1 MLDTITSPWPAFVLA
16 SNYPLSEIEQRNLYQ
31 SIDTCIHEF
40 NKDFKSRGLS
50 LIMNS
55 SIFHYPNQEDVLHW
69 FEKVEFVTS
78 SRTISRNVLQFC
90 VDTLVEAKL
99 IDATALKQWE
109 SKGTKIVD
117 AICYPSIE
125 FI

>member
-16 SNYPLSEIEQRNLYQ
+16 SNYPLSDMEQKKFYQ
-31 SIDTCIHEF
+31 SIDTCIYEF
-40 NKDFKSRGLS
+40 KKNFTSHGLP
-50 LIMNS
+50 LIMNN
-55 SIFHYPNQEDVLHW
+55 SIFHYPNQDDVLHW
-69 FEKVEFVTS
+69 FENVEFVTS
-78 SRTISRNVLQFC
+78 SRTISRNVIQFC

-125 FI
+125 FL